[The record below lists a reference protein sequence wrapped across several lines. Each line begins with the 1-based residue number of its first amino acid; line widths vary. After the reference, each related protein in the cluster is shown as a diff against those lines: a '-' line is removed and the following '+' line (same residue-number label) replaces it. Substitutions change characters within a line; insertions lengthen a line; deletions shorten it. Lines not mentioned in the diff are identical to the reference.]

1 MNALFSITS
10 LLMVSGIALAY
21 KSGAPVGVCDSMI
34 PEHGVDPKD
43 TPSPYTISVDKTNI
57 KPGGS
62 VTLKIT
68 GTKGHKFKGF
78 FVQARN
84 STNHIVNGTFG
95 KVAGAKVIDCPPGNK
110 VRCLNKFMCIRTYMS
125 EIICKRSKCIICGEK
140 IIFPEVFHLGERK
153 SDTIFFCPIINKIF
167 FIKYLYILVY
177 YSPFCIASKF
187 SSSLLYKTE
196 KLVSLILF
204 INMRLCF

>member
-110 VRCLNKFMCIRTYMS
+110 NAVTHINPD
-125 EIICKRSKCIICGEK
+125 EK
-140 IIFPEVFHLGERK
+140 TTISLPWTAPQGYNGPFHFLTTVVKDGEVFWVHQK
-153 SDTIFFCPIINKIF
+153 SPTVK
-167 FIKYLYILVY
+167 VQ
-177 YSPFCIASKF
+177 
-187 SSSLLYKTE
+187 
-196 KLVSLILF
+196 
-204 INMRLCF
+204 